1 MVRKPLRVR
10 LSLQGDRL
18 PRDVGDATRQSP
30 IVVQQS
36 GRLIVSDEGLSR
48 PSFDSLR
55 VDLTEL
61 LHRSRNGDPDA
72 AERLLPLI
80 HGDLRRIAR
89 RVHRNEQRMLEVEP
103 TELVS
108 EAYLRLFHGN
118 EVAPWQNRSHFFSMA
133 SWILRRIVVDHVR
146 KRDAPSRK
154 PPGSR
159 VPLEDSE
166 ATYDDPSED
175 LLAFEE
181 RLARLEEQDPA
192 AARVVALRVFADMS
206 IPEIAEGLH
215 LDRNEVRRHWRFAR
229 AWLLKELKR

>member
-1 MVRKPLRVR
+1 
-10 LSLQGDRL
+10 
-18 PRDVGDATRQSP
+18 
-30 IVVQQS
+30 
-36 GRLIVSDEGLSR
+36 
-48 PSFDSLR
+48 
-55 VDLTEL
+55 
-61 LHRSRNGDPDA
+61 
-72 AERLLPLI
+72 
-80 HGDLRRIAR
+80 
-89 RVHRNEQRMLEVEP
+89 MLGVEP

-118 EVAPWQNRSHFFSMA
+118 EVTPWQNRSHFFSMA

-146 KRDAPSRK
+146 RRDAPRRK

-159 VPLEDSE
+159 VPLEESD

-181 RLARLEEQDPA
+181 RLARLEEQDPT

-206 IPEIAEGLH
+206 IPEIADGLH

-229 AWLLKELKR
+229 AWLRKELER